1 MFIVKLYDHYGD
13 HKIGSD
19 NTLYLR
25 LKTIKGAI
33 KRVKSLDL
41 KNKYYFY
48 ELYIK
53 RDQFSSNSDNKDYY
67 ILKEYL

>member
-1 MFIVKLYDHYGD
+1 MFIVKLYDKDLKHN
-13 HKIGSD
+13 IGSD

-25 LKTIKGAI
+25 LKTIKGAM